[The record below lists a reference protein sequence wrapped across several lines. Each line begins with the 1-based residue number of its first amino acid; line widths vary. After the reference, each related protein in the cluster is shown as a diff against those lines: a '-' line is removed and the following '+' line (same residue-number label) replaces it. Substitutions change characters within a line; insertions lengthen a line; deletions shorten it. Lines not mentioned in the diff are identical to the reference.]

1 MTRMPD
7 SKPQLTIRP
16 AAAADAAQ
24 IKRMIRAERLDPTS
38 LDWRHFL
45 VAEVPA
51 EGGSAA
57 IIGIGQVKEYPG
69 CLELGSLVVLP
80 EYRGQ
85 GIAAALIKALEARGG
100 RPLYLLCRSEME
112 GFYQRF
118 GYQTISFWQAPLV
131 LKLKLLPAPLA
142 AFAGIHARVMCK
154 RA

>member
-1 MTRMPD
+1 MPQMLD
-7 SKPQLTIRP
+7 SQPHVTFRP
-16 AAAADAAQ
+16 AAAGDAARIRQ
-24 IKRMIRAERLDPTS
+24 MIRAARLDPTS

-51 EGGSAA
+51 EDESAA
-57 IIGIGQVKEYPG
+57 IVGIGQVKVYPG

-85 GIAAALIKALEARGG
+85 GIAAALIAALEARSG

-112 GFYQRF
+112 GFYRRF
-118 GYQTISFWQAPLV
+118 GYETISFWQAPLV

-142 AFAGIHARVMCK
+142 ALAGVYPRVMRK